1 MIERPN
7 IIYIHSHDTG
17 RWCEP
22 YWDVVATPHLRDF
35 ARTAT
40 VFDNAHTA
48 SPTCSPSRGC
58 LLTGTYPHQHGLTG
72 LAHLGFDL
80 EHPEWHLAR
89 QLRHQGYRT
98 ILAGIQHE
106 RHSIKPDVLQFLGYE
121 GDISSTDYSQGVLRM
136 DLEHAKNAAAFLASE
151 ESREKPFFL
160 SVGFFNTHRPY
171 HEAPPWTAPLPR
183 ELPDTPAARA
193 DFAGYADS
201 LQLLDEA
208 FGTVTAA
215 LETSPHRENTIVLF
229 TTDHGPPYTGM
240 KCTARGE
247 GTGVALFIRDRNRK
261 TKPYSKALVSNID
274 VYPTLCEL
282 AGLPCPA
289 HVEGRSLIPL
299 MDGSAKSIRTEAF
312 TAINF
317 HISHDPVR
325 AVRTRDFL
333 FIKAFPPEP
342 HRQRIANIDNGPQKQ
357 DLLGSG
363 ALPLERD
370 AIQLFD
376 LREDPDEEVNLAGKP
391 EYRKIRDNLKSRL
404 EAWMRETGDPL
415 LDGAMPMPEGARQVD
430 IHSLDPRDIKA
441 VDAVP
446 EGSS

>member
-1 MIERPN
+1 MESERPN
-7 IIYIHSHDTG
+7 ILYIHSHDTG

-22 YWDVVATPHLRDF
+22 YMDAVPTPHLAAF
-35 ARTAT
+35 AQTAS
-40 VFDNAHTA
+40 VFTEAHTA

-89 QLRHQGYRT
+89 QLRGQGYRT
-98 ILAGIQHE
+98 VLAGIQHE
-106 RHSIKPDVLQFLGYE
+106 RHSIKPDVLDFLGY
-121 GDISSTDYSQGVLRM
+121 GQNISSTDYSDGVLRM
-136 DLEHAKNAAAFLASE
+136 DLKHAANAAAFLRSKAATE
-151 ESREKPFFL
+151 QPFFL
-160 SVGFFNTHRPY
+160 SVGFFNTHRPFN
-171 HEAPPWTAPLPR
+171 EVRPWQGALPR
-183 ELPDTPAARA
+183 GLPETPAARA

-215 LETSPHRENTIVLF
+215 LEGSPHRENTIVLF
-229 TTDHGPPYTGM
+229 TTDHGPPYPDM

-282 AGLPCPA
+282 AGLPCPD
-289 HVEGRSLIPL
+289 HVQGQSLVPL
-299 MDGSAKSIRTEAF
+299 MDGSAESTRTDAF

-317 HISHDPVR
+317 HISYDPVR
-325 AVRTRDFL
+325 AIRTRDFL

-357 DLLGSG
+357 DLLESG
-363 ALPLERD
+363 ALPLERE

-391 EYRKIRDNLKSRL
+391 EYRKIRDNLRSRL
-404 EAWMRETGDPL
+404 EAWMRETSDPL
-415 LDGAMPMPEGARQVD
+415 LHGAMPMPGGARQVD
-430 IHSLDPRDIKA
+430 IHSLDPRDIQA
-441 VDAVP
+441 VDAV
-446 EGSS
+446 S